1 MYLPAKIIY
10 TLGILLLV
18 LEGWAQPRLL
28 QIITTDTVI
37 EAYKIPRTLRF
48 EAVLEKE
55 LQQELKRWQMN
66 NFLEASFDSIRVD
79 SSKTMAYLHLG
90 PMYAFSSEANVSGK
104 RKNNAIASESILATY
119 WIKLI
124 QKQISELEQNGY
136 PFAMVRLKQ
145 TMPAPNK
152 ISLELITDSGTYIT
166 YDTILVAGN
175 SVQDKMFLMRYLN
188 IQPNDA
194 YDESVV
200 KSIDKKLQQL
210 PFLRVARPTSVIFY
224 KNKAQIMIC
233 IDDKPSNNFEG
244 IAGVRTDE
252 QNAGKYK
259 ITGDVNL
266 SLNNVMA
273 SAGAIRMQ
281 WRRFDVQNSDL
292 NVYGNYPYLLGA
304 PIAISNEFILYR
316 QDSNFQRLKNTAG
329 FSYLFSGFNA
339 LQFYYIYERSNATL
353 SASQRSAALSNNSL
367 PAVNDYLNKNYGMKF
382 LFRNLDN
389 LFNPTRGAN
398 IVLDAG
404 IGSHQIVENAVLK
417 DATYQGKRYTGYDS
431 VLKAQTIFQTSNM
444 MDAYYPVGRRQVIN
458 VFVQAASMAHS
469 RILSNEQF
477 QLGGLRTFRG
487 VNELSIKSTTYAML
501 RTEYRYI
508 LPQTGY
514 FNLFCNGIWYESNLA
529 NSYKNNA
536 LLGFGAGLGI
546 QTKGGILTMVYA
558 LANEN
563 GFLFK
568 LGKVHVGFTAVF

>member
-1 MYLPAKIIY
+1 MYRSAKIIY

-28 QIITTDTVI
+28 QIVTTDTTI
-37 EAYKIPRTLRF
+37 EEYKIPRTLRY
-48 EAVLEKE
+48 EALLNKE
-55 LQQELKRWQMN
+55 LQLELKRWQAI
-66 NFLEASFDSIRVD
+66 NFLEASFDSVHVD
-79 SSKTMAYLHLG
+79 SSKTLAYLHLG
-90 PMYAFSSEANVSGK
+90 PKYEFYGENNYKRKKGNAISSEST
-104 RKNNAIASESILATY
+104 LATY
-119 WIKLI
+119 WTRII
-124 QKQISELEQNGY
+124 QKQLTELEQNGY
-136 PFAMVRLKQ
+136 PFAMVSLKQ
-145 TMPAPNK
+145 TMRIPHQIA
-152 ISLELITDSGTYIT
+152 LELLIDSGSYIT

-175 SVQDKMFLMRYLN
+175 SVQEKMFLMRYLN
-188 IQPNDA
+188 IKPNTA
-194 YDESVV
+194 YDESAVRA
-200 KSIDKKLQQL
+200 IDKKLQQL
-210 PFLRVARPTSVIFY
+210 PFLRVARSTAVIFY

-252 QNAGKYK
+252 QNTRKYK

-273 SAGAIRMQ
+273 SAGSIRMQ

-292 NVYGNYPYLLGA
+292 NVFGYYPYVLGA
-304 PIAISNEFILYR
+304 PIALSNEFILYR

-389 LFNPTRGAN
+389 LFNPTRGVN
-398 IVLDAG
+398 MVLDAG

-417 DATYQGKRYTGYDS
+417 DASYQGKRYTGYDS
-431 VLKAQTIFQTSNM
+431 VLKAQTIFQTANM
-444 MDAYYPVGRRQVIN
+444 IDAYYPLGRRQVLN

-487 VNELSIKSTTYAML
+487 VNELSIKATTYALL
-501 RTEYRYI
+501 RAEYRYI

-529 NSYKNNA
+529 NSYKNRA
-536 LLGFGAGLGI
+536 LIGFGAGLGI

-568 LGKVHVGFTAVF
+568 LGKVHVGFTAIF

>member
-37 EAYKIPRTLRF
+37 EAYKIPRTLRY
-48 EAVLEKE
+48 EAVLQKE
-55 LQQELKRWQMN
+55 LQQELKQWQTN

-90 PMYAFSSEANVSGK
+90 PMYAFSGEAKVNGK
-104 RKNNAIASESILATY
+104 RKNNAIASESTMATY

-124 QKQISELEQNGY
+124 QKQLSELEQNGY

-175 SVQDKMFLMRYLN
+175 SLQDKMFLMRYLN
-188 IQPNDA
+188 IKPNTA

-200 KSIDKKLQQL
+200 KAIDKKLQQL
-210 PFLRVARPTSVIFY
+210 PFLRVARAASVIFY
-224 KNKAQIMIC
+224 KNKAQIIIC

-266 SLNNVMA
+266 SLNNVLA
-273 SAGAIRMQ
+273 SAGSIRMQ

-292 NVYGNYPYLLGA
+292 NVYGYYPYVLGA

-353 SASQRSAALSNNSL
+353 SASQRSVALSNNSL

-382 LFRNLDN
+382 LYRNLDN

-404 IGSHQIVENAVLK
+404 IGSHQIIENAVLK

-431 VLKAQTIFQTSNM
+431 VLKSQTIFQTSNM

-458 VFVQAASMAHS
+458 VFVQAASMSHT

-487 VNELSIKSTTYAML
+487 VNELSIKATTYALL